1 MTSLKDL
8 SREFVRNTVAAT
20 MSLMVLA
27 IVYQQKI
34 IHDKDVAIAELSRM
48 AEQRER
54 EMAIEKI
61 NEVRAQ
67 VEIYKQRLL
76 EIEQALKKRK
86 R

>member
-8 SREFVRNTVAAT
+8 SREFVRNTVAAI

-34 IHDKDVAIAELSRM
+34 IHDKDNEINALSRT

-54 EMAIEKI
+54 EMAIEKV

-67 VEIYKQRLL
+67 VEIYKQRLI
-76 EIEQALKKRK
+76 EIEQALQKRK

>member
-34 IHDKDVAIAELSRM
+34 IHDKDRAISELSRN

-67 VEIYKQRLL
+67 VEIYKNRLL
-76 EIEQALKKRK
+76 EIEQALTKRK
-86 R
+86 K

>member
-34 IHDKDVAIAELSRM
+34 INDKDNAINALSLR

-61 NEVRAQ
+61 NEVRVQ

-76 EIEQALKKRK
+76 EIEQALKKLK

>member
-34 IHDKDVAIAELSRM
+34 IHDKDTAISELSRM

-76 EIEQALKKRK
+76 EIEQALTKRK
-86 R
+86 K

>member
-34 IHDKDVAIAELSRM
+34 IHDKDAAINELSRM

>member
-34 IHDKDVAIAELSRM
+34 IHDKDNAISELSRM